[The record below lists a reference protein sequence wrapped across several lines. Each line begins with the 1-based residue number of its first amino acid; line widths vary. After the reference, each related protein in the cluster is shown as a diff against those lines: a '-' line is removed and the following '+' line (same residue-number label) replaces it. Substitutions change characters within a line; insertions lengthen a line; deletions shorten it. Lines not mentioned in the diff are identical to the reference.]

1 MYAIANTMKILL
13 IICFRTVGIE
23 DMLLAAG
30 SVVLA
35 CCARNEYRTH
45 SHYSFYDETSDMGSC
60 RRDITNDA
68 EYVPSAAATVQCCSG
83 GGGGGNHA

>member
-35 CCARNEYRTH
+35 VLEMSIVH

-68 EYVPSAAATVQCCSG
+68 EYVPSAAATAQCCSG